1 MRILGVDPGTLV
13 VGFGCLD
20 VQGLGGQAF
29 PRPTVAARSADG
41 TPLAHRVANLARVAR
56 TTITVVSAGAV
67 RLGRSSDPVADRLCK
82 LAEAIGELIGDLKP
96 EELAIEEA
104 FFGKSVQSALR
115 LGESRGVILAEAA
128 RAGLV
133 VSQFPPARVKRSV
146 TGSGAASKELVASMV
161 IRALRLERRP
171 ECLDVTD
178 ALAVGLCCAE
188 EKRSFRL

>member
-1 MRILGVDPGTLV
+1 MQVNVGWGLRTADHRQPQGV
-13 VGFGCLD
+13 
-20 VQGLGGQAF
+20 
-29 PRPTVAARSADG
+29 
-41 TPLAHRVANLARVAR
+41 
-56 TTITVVSAGAV
+56 TI
-67 RLGRSSDPVADRLCK
+67 C
-82 LAEAIGELIGDLKP
+82 
-96 EELAIEEA
+96 
-104 FFGKSVQSALR
+104 
-115 LGESRGVILAEAA
+115 